1 MSKTYAYHNT
11 FGFGEILNCDKSF
24 VNVKFLN
31 NKTRKIVNDKK
42 FINIVDE
49 RIINFIQ
56 GDDCFSLFSDVTI
69 SRANDYFKKNKVTKI
84 EYSNDAI
91 IAQVK
96 GTDTYKVAIECSDN
110 SVSAIC
116 DCPVGFNC
124 KHIAATYLK
133 MRSTFETL
141 ANLPEEKDNI
151 EIKKDIVDTNS
162 DIFNKV
168 KDFLFDQNSDF
179 FSVINITNSIS
190 KLKKIDDIEKLI
202 TNLKNEYLFN
212 DFSKYLIYNDDLNFR
227 IINNK
232 STSSVYKEYIKKY
245 NEYKY
250 VLNRFNKIDFYKNQ
264 TNDIIL
270 YLIINKRFDD
280 LIEVCFEFND
290 NKEIF
295 SLSSKLVP
303 IIKKYNALDDYTI
316 EHLIYYVECYRISP
330 KMHNFILE
338 ICNDEQKGIL
348 CSRFPDEF
356 SYSFSDINQMEE
368 SKFIKFL
375 PSFTLSTKLI
385 DYLRDNINLFYS
397 KYNNDF
403 IISLENLFFNNTH
416 RVLRDEV
423 VKLFIK
429 IKNTKYL
436 MKYLYYYID
445 YEIKR
450 VYSDD
455 VLEEVFFSFFIPSYC
470 VNFFNNSMTINYVLS
485 LHNGNIV
492 TSCSLDENFNLKG
505 NIASK
510 QDFYFEFFLNY
521 MNKNYRSV
529 IEKEYEKEF
538 EQIRLYNYEQ
548 NRKKILQSIKKF
560 DNEIVNYSTN
570 IFSNASKVKL
580 DVSFTYYS
588 NKILMSFKIG
598 NNKMYVG
605 KGTKEI
611 IDNFYYRKNYKYG
624 KELEFVHIISNL
636 MSPYDKLMDYLIS
649 FPTEIYENY
658 YSKDVELKGKMFI
671 NILDILIGQTVLYN
685 HKSYLIS
692 DSSFDYNFYIDEN
705 YNFLSSIKSDFLLID
720 NYLINLEDNMIRYKV
735 LDEREKQLFKLYID
749 TNSESIQSCKEEFRD
764 QIYSRCSDLFEISD
778 AVKSDFQLSELE
790 INIYFDYNNK
800 KITYKMDLIKQGN
813 PVKKLNSIDKNK
825 VDLLNNYLLNLGFN
839 DGVSSTDEAVYN
851 FFNLDFSKM
860 KQLCNVYLSE
870 SIQRKMIL
878 KLNTPMVKLDYS
890 YGMTNVFFEE
900 TGFSDEELEKIIKA
914 IRHKKKYIF
923 LSDDKIVDLD
933 DENSKKLYNIVS
945 DLKLDEKRLNS
956 VQQIPIYQS
965 LKSYVYSENIKLD
978 DYLSNM
984 ITDISNF
991 KDLKIDAP
999 KLNAKLREYQK
1010 EGLNWLFT
1018 LKKYHVGGVLADDM
1032 GLGKTIQII
1041 ALIAKDETKLPSL
1054 IVCPKSLIFNW
1065 SNEFLRF
1072 YPDIRVE
1079 KIYGNASDRE
1089 KMIYKINDDKVVYI
1103 TSYDSLRSDIDCYKN
1118 QKFSNIILDEAQ
1130 YIKNSQAIKTQSVKM
1145 LNGNNK
1151 FALTG
1156 TPIENNILD
1165 LWSIFDF
1172 IMPGYFDE
1180 ISTFKSNY
1188 NNEEYQSL
1196 IKKKI
1201 SPFILRRTKENVL
1214 KDLPNKYERIISAE
1228 MGLEQKKIYEA
1239 HKKIAR
1245 DALENGAKNF
1255 DILPLL
1261 TRLRQICVAPE
1272 MFLENYEGQSC
1283 KLDLLYETIDE
1294 YINNKHKI
1302 LIFSQF
1308 VKCLNIIENHLKKC
1322 GISYYMITGETD
1334 ALKRIQY
1341 ANDFNNNDVSIFLIS
1356 LKAGG
1361 TGLNLIGADTVIHMD
1376 PWWNVAIENQATDR
1390 AHRIGQKKNVEIIKF
1405 ICMDSI
1411 EERVIELQNLKKD
1424 IIKKFISNDES
1435 SIQNISKEDFYYILK

>member
-56 GDDCFSLFSDVTI
+56 SDDCFSLFSDVTI

-96 GTDTYKVAIECSDN
+96 GTDTYKVAVECSDN

-116 DCPVGFNC
+116 DCPVSFNC

-141 ANLPEEKDNI
+141 ANLPKEKINNEKKEISNNNI
-151 EIKKDIVDTNS
+151 ELYE
-162 DIFNKV
+162 KV
-168 KDFLFDQNSDF
+168 KDFIFDQNSDF
-179 FSVINITNSIS
+179 FSVIDITDSIL
-190 KLKKIDDIEKLI
+190 KLKKIEDIEDLIKKL
-202 TNLKNEYLFN
+202 KDDYLYN
-212 DFSKYLIYNDDLNFR
+212 DFSKYLIYNDELNSIFFKR
-227 IINNK
+227 SSN
-232 STSSVYKEYIKKY
+232 SSVYKEYTKQYK
-245 NEYKY
+245 EYKY
-250 VLNRFNKIDFYKNQ
+250 LLNRFDQVYFNKNQ
-264 TNDIIL
+264 TKDIIL

-280 LIEVCFEFND
+280 LIEACFQYND
-290 NKEIF
+290 NKEII
-295 SLSSKLVP
+295 SLSSKLAP

-316 EHLIYYVECYRISP
+316 ENLFHYIEYYNISP
-330 KMHNFILE
+330 KMHDFILE
-338 ICNDEQKGIL
+338 ICNDEQKEIL
-348 CSRFPDEF
+348 YSTYPNYFT
-356 SYSFSDINQMEE
+356 YSFSDIEKMEE
-368 SKFIKFL
+368 SKFISAI
-375 PSFTLSTKLI
+375 PSFKLDMKLI
-385 DYLRDNINLFYS
+385 DYLRDNIELFYS

-436 MKYLYYYID
+436 IKYLYYYIS
-445 YEIKR
+445 YETIR
-450 VYSDD
+450 VESDN
-455 VLEEVFFSFFIPSYC
+455 VLEEEFFSFFIPSYDLK
-470 VNFFNNSMTINYVLS
+470 VFNNSMTINYMLS
-485 LHNGNIV
+485 LHNGNIII
-492 TSCSLDENFNLKG
+492 SCDLDENFNIKE
-505 NIASK
+505 NINPN
-510 QDFYFEFFLNY
+510 QDFYFEFFLNF

-529 IEKEYEKEF
+529 IEKQYEKEF
-538 EQIRLYNYEQ
+538 EQIRLYNYEK
-548 NRKKILQSIKKF
+548 NRKRILKAINNF
-560 DNEIVNYSTN
+560 DNSIVNYSTN
-570 IFSNASKVKL
+570 VFSNNNKVKL
-580 DVSFTYYS
+580 EVSFT
-588 NKILMSFKIG
+588 NKSDDIYMSFKIG

-605 KGTKEI
+605 KGSYEI
-611 IDNFYYRKNYKYG
+611 LKNFYNENNYKYG
-624 KELEFVHIISNL
+624 KGLEFVHIVKNL
-636 MSPYDKLMDYLIS
+636 VSPYDELMDYLLS
-649 FPTEIYENY
+649 FPIEIYYDY
-658 YSKDVELKGKMFI
+658 YSKDIKLKGKMII
-671 NILDILIGQTVLYN
+671 NILDILVGHTVFFN
-685 HKSYLIS
+685 DKSYLIS
-692 DSSFDYNFYIDEN
+692 DSSFDLKFYIDEN
-705 YNFLSSIKSDFLLID
+705 YTFLSSIKERFLLVQ
-720 NYLINLEDNMIRYKV
+720 NYIINFDDGMIRYKA
-735 LDEREKQLFKLYID
+735 LDQREKQLVILYKS
-749 TNSESIQSCKEEFRD
+749 NYSSSIQSCKEEFRD

-778 AVKSDFQLSELE
+778 AVKSDFTLSELE

-800 KITYKMDLIKQGN
+800 KITYKIDLYKQGN
-813 PVKKLNSIDKNK
+813 PIKNLNSIDKNK
-825 VDLLNNYLLNLGFN
+825 VDLLKNYLISLGFD
-839 DGVSSTDEAVYN
+839 DGVSLTDDAVYN
-851 FFNLDFSKM
+851 FFNLDFSEM
-860 KQLCNVYLSE
+860 KKLCNVYLSE

-878 KLNTPMVKLDYS
+878 KLNAPMVKLDYS

-933 DENSKKLYNIVS
+933 DENSEKLYNIVS

-991 KDLKIDAP
+991 KDLKIDVP

-1010 EGLNWLFT
+1010 EGLNWLYT
-1018 LKKYHVGGVLADDM
+1018 LKKYHVGGILADDM

-1041 ALIAKDETKLPSL
+1041 SLIAKDETNKPSL
-1054 IVCPKSLIFNW
+1054 IVCPKSLVFNW
-1065 SNEFLRF
+1065 SNEFFRF
-1072 YPDIRVE
+1072 YPDICVK
-1079 KIYGNASDRE
+1079 KIYGNASERE
-1089 KMIYKINDDKVVYI
+1089 KMIYSIKNDKIVYI
-1103 TSYDSLRSDIDCYKN
+1103 TSYDSLRSDIDFYKN
-1118 QKFSNIILDEAQ
+1118 KNFSNIILDEAQ
-1130 YIKNSQAIKTQSVKM
+1130 YIKNSQAAKTQSVKM
-1145 LNGNNK
+1145 LSGDNK

-1172 IMPGYFDE
+1172 IMPGYFDD

-1188 NNEEYQSL
+1188 NTEDYQTL

-1228 MGLEQKKIYEA
+1228 MGREQKKIYEA

-1245 DALENGAKNF
+1245 DALEDGAKSF

-1308 VKCLNIIENHLKKC
+1308 VKCLNIIENYLRKR

-1341 ANDFNNNDVSIFLIS
+1341 ANEFNNNDVSIFLIS

-1424 IIKKFISNDES
+1424 VINKFISNDES